1 MIDSNDLRLVSKD
14 LFPGNFDEL
23 IWGNAWRLPIEQ
35 GKSLE
40 WAVFIAIIA
49 AFAQRGWDVAIPALS
64 NTQIADCFTS
74 DNRFPVHFT
83 GRPGHQPTS
92 GKMGTAILSCLIPKA
107 VVRQSSECFSI
118 FREGWPYHQIHAS
131 TGSKERPDIL
141 IARGSPN
148 FTALK
153 LDKDMGVVTYEY
165 LDGNGEKLLSGSLR
179 AINASSPQVIDLF
192 QREALFAK
200 CVVECSVNKLEARA
214 ALQLHAY
221 AKTFFV
227 QDDPSVILVTGVP
240 IPSSYPVCPV
250 TLTGSRDDLFN
261 SLKISGEYIAK
272 SIAES
277 SIHKA

>member
-1 MIDSNDLRLVSKD
+1 
-14 LFPGNFDEL
+14 
-23 IWGNAWRLPIEQ
+23 
-35 GKSLE
+35 
-40 WAVFIAIIA
+40 
-49 AFAQRGWDVAIPALS
+49 
-64 NTQIADCFTS
+64 
-74 DNRFPVHFT
+74 
-83 GRPGHQPTS
+83 
-92 GKMGTAILSCLIPKA
+92 MGTAILSCLIPKA

-148 FTALK
+148 FSALK

-272 SIAES
+272 SIAEF